1 MYFQVE
7 KQEVHGNPSSV
18 QKEFTVLTNVL
29 PSRKKSSLFLL
40 MYFQVEKQEVHGHP
54 SSVQK
59 EFTVLT
65 NVLPSRKIQKAA
77 ALKNTVIINCIYI
90 RITVLKKHC
99 NSARV
104 ICSTKLYRKYKKH
117 KSHLLNKTLLITNWY
132 QSTQNC
138 KIIEP
143 LAHHLFQTNIKNY
156 RATCSTKNDPQI
168 GTKVPKH
175 FSSVTKSFGD

>member
-1 MYFQVE
+1 
-7 KQEVHGNPSSV
+7 
-18 QKEFTVLTNVL
+18 
-29 PSRKKSSLFLL
+29 

-65 NVLPSRKIQKAA
+65 NVLPSRKIQKAT
-77 ALKNTVIINCIYI
+77 ALKKHCNHKLYLYKN
-90 RITVLKKHC
+90 HC

-104 ICSTKLYRKYKKH
+104 ICSPKLHGKYKNTRVTVLK
-117 KSHLLNKTLLITNWY
+117 KTVIIKCIYTSHLLNKTLLITNWY

>member
-1 MYFQVE
+1 MLISE
-7 KQEVHGNPSSV
+7 KSLIIKKVFILIINCT
-18 QKEFTVLTNVL
+18 KT
-29 PSRKKSSLFLL
+29 KKSSLFLL
-40 MYFQVEKQEVHGHP
+40 MYFQVENQEVHGHP

-104 ICSTKLYRKYKKH
+104 ICSTKLYRKYK
-117 KSHLLNKTLLITNWY
+117 NT
-132 QSTQNC
+132 
-138 KIIEP
+138 
-143 LAHHLFQTNIKNY
+143 
-156 RATCSTKNDPQI
+156 RVTCSTKHFSSRI
-168 GTKVPKH
+168 GTKVPKT
-175 FSSVTKSFGD
+175 VKL

>member
-1 MYFQVE
+1 
-7 KQEVHGNPSSV
+7 
-18 QKEFTVLTNVL
+18 
-29 PSRKKSSLFLL
+29 

-59 EFTVLT
+59 EFTVLI
-65 NVLPSRKIQKAA
+65 NVLPRRKIQKAA

-104 ICSTKLYRKYKKH
+104 ICSTKLYRKYKNTRVTVLKKH
-117 KSHLLNKTLLITNWY
+117 CNHKMYLYKSHLLNKKLLITNWY

-143 LAHHLFQTNIKNY
+143 LAHHLFSDEYK
-156 RATCSTKNDPQI
+156 KL
-168 GTKVPKH
+168 
-175 FSSVTKSFGD
+175 

>member
-1 MYFQVE
+1 MLISE
-7 KQEVHGNPSSV
+7 KSLIIKKVFILIINCT
-18 QKEFTVLTNVL
+18 KT
-29 PSRKKSSLFLL
+29 KKSSLFLL

-99 NSARV
+99 YSARV
-104 ICSTKLYRKYKKH
+104 ICSTKLYGKYK
-117 KSHLLNKTLLITNWY
+117 NT
-132 QSTQNC
+132 
-138 KIIEP
+138 
-143 LAHHLFQTNIKNY
+143 
-156 RATCSTKNDPQI
+156 RVTCSTKHFSSRI
-168 GTKVPKH
+168 GTKVPKT
-175 FSSVTKSFGD
+175 VKL

>member
-1 MYFQVE
+1 MLISE
-7 KQEVHGNPSSV
+7 KSLIIKKVFILIINCT
-18 QKEFTVLTNVL
+18 KT
-29 PSRKKSSLFLL
+29 KKSSLVLL

-65 NVLPSRKIQKAA
+65 NVLPSRKIQKAN

-90 RITVLKKHC
+90 RITVLKKTLLFC
-99 NSARV
+99 KSYMLNKIV
-104 ICSTKLYRKYKKH
+104 RKVQKH

-156 RATCSTKNDPQI
+156 RATCSTKNDLRI
-168 GTKVPKH
+168 GTKLPKH